1 MSVRHVSV
9 HASLGVTHMSAMLV
23 PISDVSPPLYDYI
36 SACIR
41 LYQCICQYICASID
55 ASMFLICRFSF
66 LLRRTFCEHMSKSCH
81 YSMINMSVHMSV
93 RLTYVTVS
101 KSFSERD
108 PSSGVWSAIWVLE
121 QSSNN
126 GAQRCALEWFSK
138 AWFAHNFEEHWLAMH
153 DFSMVRCCQQT
164 MGTMGILFGYVWVDC
179 LHG

>member
-1 MSVRHVSV
+1 MSV
-9 HASLGVTHMSAMLV
+9 HASLGVTHVSAMSV

-36 SACIR
+36 CACIR

-101 KSFSERD
+101 KSFSERG
-108 PSSGVWSAIWVLE
+108 SLEWGVVCHLGAGAELE
-121 QSSNN
+121 Q
-126 GAQRCALEWFSK
+126 RCSK
-138 AWFAHNFEEHWLAMH
+138 VCSGMVFQ
-153 DFSMVRCCQQT
+153 SMVCTQ
-164 MGTMGILFGYVWVDC
+164 F
-179 LHG
+179 